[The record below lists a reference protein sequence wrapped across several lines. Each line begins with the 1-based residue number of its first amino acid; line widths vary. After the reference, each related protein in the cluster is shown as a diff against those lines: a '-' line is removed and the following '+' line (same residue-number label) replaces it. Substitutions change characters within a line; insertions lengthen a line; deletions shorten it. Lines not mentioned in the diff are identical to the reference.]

1 MEPSTKTPGKSWS
14 GSIASSSPG
23 GLGVRQ
29 VVVLTT
35 RSGWSAKAADPLDL
49 AALPGTRC
57 RSDRCSTRR
66 ARPGGQHGHAE
77 PAQGEG
83 VALDQARVADAGG
96 ADRGEA
102 AQGSQE
108 EVIGTSSQIAVA
120 GAWNWGHDRAGLKAT
135 VQSDLHDAMRARDK
149 VRSGALRMALTSIT
163 NEEVAGKE
171 ARRLSDDEVL
181 KVLAKEAKRKEA
193 ATAYRDAGHP
203 DRAEAEEAELAVLE
217 AYLPAQLDDAEL
229 EALVAQ
235 AVTETGAT
243 GMPQMG
249 QVMKAAQAL
258 VAGRAD
264 GGRMP
269 RR

>member
-1 MEPSTKTPGKSWS
+1 MTEQT
-14 GSIASSSPG
+14 
-23 GLGVRQ
+23 
-29 VVVLTT
+29 
-35 RSGWSAKAADPLDL
+35 
-49 AALPGTRC
+49 
-57 RSDRCSTRR
+57 
-66 ARPGGQHGHAE
+66 
-77 PAQGEG
+77 
-83 VALDQARVADAGG
+83 
-96 ADRGEA
+96 
-102 AQGSQE
+102 
-108 EVIGTSSQIAVA
+108 
-120 GAWNWGHDRAGLKAT
+120 LKAT

-171 ARRLSDDEVL
+171 ARQLSDDEVL
-181 KVLAKEAKRKEA
+181 KVLAKEAKKRKEA

-264 GGRMP
+264 GGRVAAAVKSALMG
-269 RR
+269 R